1 MLSRVFG
8 GTVVG
13 IDGRL
18 IAVEVDISVG
28 LPAFDVVGLPDA
40 AVRESKERVRSALR
54 NAGYDFPL
62 RRITVSLAP
71 ASLRKAGSGLDLP
84 IALGVLAATG
94 QIPQSALWG
103 AAVLGEL
110 GLDGSLGR
118 VCGALPIAMAC
129 REAGVR
135 RLVLPLENAAE
146 AALVD
151 GIEVMAAPSLG
162 AAVEMLMGQR
172 PAPPVPSAES
182 GATDGVQAPRDL
194 PDFADVRGQAFAKRG
209 IEIAVAGGHNL
220 LMVGPPGSGKTMLAR
235 CIPAL
240 LPPLTREEA
249 LEVTRI
255 YSVLGLVPSGQG
267 LITRRPFRA
276 PHHTV
281 TRAGLVGGGGPQ
293 PMPGEVTLAHRGVL
307 FLDEMAEFSPYVID
321 ALRQPLEDG
330 VVTIPRAG
338 LAVTYPARFMLVG
351 GTNPCRCG
359 FLGDARRECTCTP
372 REIAR
377 YRSRIS
383 GPVMDRIDI
392 HLEVLRPNPEAIA
405 FDGAKEEP
413 SAVVAARVRQARE
426 VQAWR
431 FAGLSAA
438 TNAEMG
444 PRELSKFCVLSA
456 SARSLLASAASRM
469 SLSPRAITRTLK
481 VARTIADLAGSARIE
496 DTHIAEALQYRLV
509 ETWQTRAV

>member
-18 IAVEVDISVG
+18 IAVEVDISAG

-40 AVRESKERVRSALR
+40 AVRESRERVRSALR

-94 QIPQSALWG
+94 QMPQAALKG

-118 VCGALPIAMAC
+118 VCGALSIAMAC
-129 REAGVR
+129 REAGIE
-135 RLVLPLENAAE
+135 RLVLPWENAAE
-146 AALVD
+146 AGLVD
-151 GIEVMAAPSLG
+151 GIEVVPATGLG
-162 AAVEMLMGQR
+162 AAVEMLMGRRAVPQ
-172 PAPPVPSAES
+172 VPSGES
-182 GATDGVQAPRDL
+182 GAAGGAPALRDL
-194 PDFADVRGQAFAKRG
+194 PDLADVKGQAFAKRG

-281 TRAGLVGGGGPQ
+281 TRAGLVGGGAPQ
-293 PMPGEVTLAHRGVL
+293 PLPGEVTLAHRGVL
-307 FLDEMAEFSPYVID
+307 FLDEMAEFSPYVTD

-359 FLGDARRECTCTP
+359 FLGDAKRACTCTP

-383 GPVMDRIDI
+383 GPVMDRIDV
-392 HLEVLRPNPEAIA
+392 HLEVLRPNAEAIA
-405 FDGAKEEP
+405 FDDAREEP
-413 SAVVAARVRQARE
+413 SSVVADRVRQARE
-426 VQAWR
+426 IQAAR
-431 FAGLSAA
+431 LAGLSAA

-444 PRELSKFCVLSA
+444 PREVSRFCTLSA
-456 SARSLLASAASRM
+456 SARSLLSSAASRM
-469 SLSPRAITRTLK
+469 SLSPRGITRTLK
-481 VARTIADLAGSARIE
+481 VSRTIADLAGCNRIE
-496 DTHIAEALQYRLV
+496 DAHVAEALQYRLV
-509 ETWQTRAV
+509 ETWQTAAV

>member
-1 MLSRVFG
+1 MLSRVLG

-13 IDGRL
+13 IDGRV
-18 IAVEVDISVG
+18 ITVEVDVSAG

-40 AVRESKERVRSALR
+40 AVRESRERVRSALR

-62 RRITVSLAP
+62 RRVTVSLAP
-71 ASLRKAGSGLDLP
+71 ASVRKAGSGLDLP

-94 QIPQSALWG
+94 QIPNAALDG

-118 VCGALPIAMAC
+118 VRGVLPIAMAC
-129 REAGVR
+129 RDAGLR
-135 RLVLPLENAAE
+135 RLVLPWENAAE

-151 GIEVMAAPSLG
+151 GLQIVPAPSLG
-162 AAVEMLMGQR
+162 AAVEMLIGRR
-172 PAPPVPSAES
+172 PPLGVPSAGP
-182 GATDGVQAPRDL
+182 GAAGGGEAPRDL
-194 PDFADVRGQAFAKRG
+194 PDLADVKGQALAKRG

-330 VVTIPRAG
+330 IVTIPRAG
-338 LAVTYPARFMLVG
+338 LAVAYPARFMLVG

-383 GPVMDRIDI
+383 GPVTDRIDI

-405 FDGAKEEP
+405 FDDTREEP
-413 SAVVAARVRQARE
+413 SAVVAERVCEARDIQAR
-426 VQAWR
+426 R
-431 FAGLSAA
+431 LAGLSAA

-444 PRELSKFCVLSA
+444 PRELSRFCAMSS

-469 SLSPRAITRTLK
+469 SLSPRAIMRTIK
-481 VARTIADLAGSARIE
+481 VARTIADLGGSTRIE
-496 DTHIAEALQYRLV
+496 DAHLAEALQYRPV
-509 ETWQTRAV
+509 ETWQTAAV